1 MLNLDYNLNSS
12 RSERRFSRHL
22 VGDFTFAKE
31 RARIRQKLFLQRNLD
46 QVLTHHQKRSEV
58 GAPPIDITGGIFS
71 VSRDRGRSV
80 GEAVTAASVAGVG
93 ATGRIFGGGD
103 STTSESHLAR
113 ERAPPN
119 MDSKPRPERSTRRSI
134 RGLLEKAHEEPEAEL
149 VLDFNNIRKKLNFKT
164 NILDESS
171 RPAKRQK
178 RDTIKCQCHLTI
190 WDNRVGHE
198 AVLITKSTYC
208 RVTSTETES
217 NGYFVDTELDKPFV
231 IKADDLKVS
240 IPIKDGS
247 MLGFTDKYFLEIKII
262 PCRNGSLWPP
272 IPLLGKSDGDHF
284 APDARKT
291 GAEDL
296 QGAVVARY
304 THLPQAPDPDVP
316 LSVFFLY
323 EGRTYRTKYG
333 LQVLATWQKSTT
345 PKKTTRPRTNGL
357 DLDSFRDQKPNGAEP
372 SLGYKKDVKH
382 TTVIE
387 THQPEVCYNFSPLL
401 TGQTQDFRNATVK
414 GYRCPLCT
422 VWKTSKLQN
431 LQFHL
436 STMHSKYNFS
446 VQRPRPD
453 PTTASSA
460 HIQIKVEPG
469 IQPLKKPEKDTMDF
483 EWHAPARPFDL
494 TAYVEGDHS
503 WIGEESLKK
512 CAPVESPVPTP
523 TGVKKSKSGVLP
535 VRNVPDF
542 RKPQRKK
549 YRAIRLESKYE
560 EEEPMYTSVS
570 HRPVSP
576 SEEPRSETDDEI
588 DNDWQIQLHMER
600 LDLAAKREGWSDYER
615 ELRKRWDKHRMEEQL
630 EHSHYLSNSLIRFVR
645 KHRHWIKKG
654 EDELLTTFFEFL
666 GRLRDQNAIDDNVVC
681 DVNELVFQDSPKPT
695 SMTTPPPAASP
706 LKQSLK
712 SSPTEVPPFT
722 MMTRRRGRR
731 REIEPDTDLG
741 SATPRTSGTATPT
754 LRENFLES
762 KSLSDSAKPASSEQ
776 TPAATVGGSDKIEI
790 VNVTSS
796 TPPFVCGHCHK
807 KIKSPLQNA
816 IMCADFKC
824 QTPRLIYHRRCA
836 SKLDQIEGKGLATCG
851 GVGGGSG
858 TAFGPSTSTN
868 SGSGVAIATGN
879 KQSLSHNKAKG
890 KDKAAKSVDLPVTI
904 WRCPTCVKR
913 QKARSSMKAPDT
925 SNSMT
930 GAAATEAATTAA
942 APAAPPAAAAAPAG
956 TATAKNS
963 TMSTTGATI
972 AALLRG
978 RELS

>member
-1 MLNLDYNLNSS
+1 MSIAMMEKDLRPTRYLLTLMYTESFIREFFEQNPISQLGIVGMRDGIAVRVSDMSGNPTA
-12 RSERRFSRHL
+12 HL
-22 VGDFTFAKE
+22 AAIQKIRKQEPKGQPSLENALE
-31 RARIRQKLFLQRNLD
+31 MARAALFHAPSHGTRE
-46 QVLTHHQKRSEV
+46 VLL
-58 GAPPIDITGGIFS
+58 
-71 VSRDRGRSV
+71 
-80 GEAVTAASVAGVG
+80 
-93 ATGRIFGGGD
+93 IFGALHTSDPGD
-103 STTSESHLAR
+103 IHRTIDNLVTDKIRATVIGLA
-113 ERAPPN
+113 AQV
-119 MDSKPRPERSTRRSI
+119 
-134 RGLLEKAHEEPEAEL
+134 AVCAEL
-149 VLDFNNIRKKLNFKT
+149 VSKT
-164 NILDESS
+164 NNGDLSNYGVV
-171 RPAKRQK
+171 
-178 RDTIKCQCHLTI
+178 L
-190 WDNRVGHE
+190 HE
-198 AVLITKSTYC
+198 QHYRELLMAV
-208 RVTSTETES
+208 
-217 NGYFVDTELDKPFV
+217 
-231 IKADDLKVS
+231 
-240 IPIKDGS
+240 
-247 MLGFTDKYFLEIKII
+247 
-262 PCRNGSLWPP
+262 
-272 IPLLGKSDGDHF
+272 
-284 APDARKT
+284 
-291 GAEDL
+291 
-296 QGAVVARY
+296 
-304 THLPQAPDPDVP
+304 
-316 LSVFFLY
+316 
-323 EGRTYRTKYG
+323 
-333 LQVLATWQKSTT
+333 TT
-345 PKKTTRPRTNGL
+345 PP
-357 DLDSFRDQKPNGAEP
+357 
-372 SLGYKKDVKH
+372 
-382 TTVIE
+382 
-387 THQPEVCYNFSPLL
+387 
-401 TGQTQDFRNATVK
+401 
-414 GYRCPLCT
+414 
-422 VWKTSKLQN
+422 
-431 LQFHL
+431 
-436 STMHSKYNFS
+436 
-446 VQRPRPD
+446 RPRPD